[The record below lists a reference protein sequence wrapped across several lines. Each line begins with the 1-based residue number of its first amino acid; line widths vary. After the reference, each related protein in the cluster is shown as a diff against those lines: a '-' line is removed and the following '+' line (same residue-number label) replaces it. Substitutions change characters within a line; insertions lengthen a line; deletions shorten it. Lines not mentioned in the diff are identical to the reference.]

1 MSYVL
6 RTTLFL
12 VIAMG
17 LAPAA
22 PSQTPR
28 HRPELF
34 GKLIDCRAIL
44 DNGQRLACFD
54 QAAAAVDA
62 AERNKELVVVD
73 RREIRETKRSLFG
86 FTLPRISLFSG
97 DRNDDKEEI
106 TEIQSTVETVRAVKG
121 GDWSLGLAND
131 AGTWETGSD
140 VVVAPRASDRVRIR
154 KASLG
159 SYLGQVGM
167 NRGVRFR
174 RVK

>member
-86 FTLPRISLFSG
+86 FTLPRISLFSD
-97 DRNDDKEEI
+97 DRD
-106 TEIQSTVETVRAVKG
+106 VAVVTRLVNRVV
-121 GDWSLGLAND
+121 LGLLGGMVALVSVGLLAVPGGPQLTRATSLLD
-131 AGTWETGSD
+131 LFGYMGLFLATVLILR
-140 VVVAPRASDRVRIR
+140 VVLAVLRDGAR
-154 KASLG
+154 
-159 SYLGQVGM
+159 
-167 NRGVRFR
+167 
-174 RVK
+174 